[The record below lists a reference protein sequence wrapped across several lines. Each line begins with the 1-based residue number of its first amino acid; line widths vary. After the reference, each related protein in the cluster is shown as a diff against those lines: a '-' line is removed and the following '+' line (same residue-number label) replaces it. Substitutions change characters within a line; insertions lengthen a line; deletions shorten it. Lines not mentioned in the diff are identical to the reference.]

1 MLKKRRLYILVLF
14 MNVTFSAS
22 GTTNQSNEVKLSFI
36 GDTDSQAFMGI
47 KQGIDEANAQGIFLG
62 QSYSLTTLPNSSTAI
77 FTTVDAKQ
85 IIHLSKAYPNKTIF
99 NLTAEDNELRA
110 ECLPNVLHM
119 VPSQA
124 MKEDAETQWQKKN
137 PDSAAKAQTWH
148 HTFKKYAAGQLNTR
162 FTQSSNHKMT
172 DTAWAGWASVKLLS
186 DSVARNQFNDT
197 TSLLQFIKTE
207 LAFDGQKGM
216 SLNFRDTGQLR
227 QPLLLID
234 NGKIAGEAPVRG
246 VVNTTN
252 LDSLGLTHCPK

>member
-1 MLKKRRLYILVLF
+1 MKK
-14 MNVTFSAS
+14 
-22 GTTNQSNEVKLSFI
+22 
-36 GDTDSQAFMGI
+36 
-47 KQGIDEANAQGIFLG
+47 
-62 QSYSLTTLPNSSTAI
+62 
-77 FTTVDAKQ
+77 
-85 IIHLSKAYPNKTIF
+85 
-99 NLTAEDNELRA
+99 
-110 ECLPNVLHM
+110 
-119 VPSQA
+119 
-124 MKEDAETQWQKKN
+124 DAETQWQKKN
-137 PDSAAKAQTWH
+137 PNSSAKAQAWH
-148 HTFKKYAAGQLNTR
+148 HSFKKYAAGQLNTR
-162 FTQSSNHKMT
+162 FTRSSHHKMT

-197 TSLLQFIKTE
+197 TSLLKFIKTE

>member
-1 MLKKRRLYILVLF
+1 MYSKCNLF
-14 MNVTFSAS
+14 IATAFIIAALFVGKALAD
-22 GTTNQSNEVKLSFI
+22 TNEIKLSFI
-36 GDTDSQAFMGI
+36 GDTDSQAFRGV
-47 KQGIDEANAQGIFLG
+47 KQGIDEANVQGIFLG
-62 QSYSLTTLPNSSTAI
+62 QSYSLTTVPNSSTAI
-77 FTTVDAKQ
+77 FTTANAK
-85 IIHLSKAYPNKTIF
+85 HLAHISRTYPNKAIF

-110 ECLPNVLHM
+110 KCFTNVLHIL
-119 VPSQA
+119 PSQA
-124 MKEDAETQWQKKN
+124 MKKEAEAQWQEKYSG
-137 PDSAAKAQTWH
+137 SAAKAQTWH

-162 FTQSSNHKMT
+162 FTQSTHHKMT

-186 DSVARNQFNDT
+186 DSVARNKFNDT

-207 LAFDGQKGM
+207 LAFDGQKGI